1 MLKKTIA
8 EQPLGNIKRSDADM
22 SQHKNKVAEL
32 KSIDS
37 KNQSFSKRVDTANT
51 VNKFNAL
58 KIDMLKNPSIGITKR
73 TVPAIETSKKTV
85 PTIGMV
91 KRTVPAIGTNKRTSP
106 GVMRSKITLA

>member
-1 MLKKTIA
+1 MLKKAII
-8 EQPLGNIKRSDADM
+8 EQPLRSVKRSDADM

-58 KIDMLKNPSIGITKR
+58 KMDMLKNPSIGITKR
-73 TVPAIETSKKTV
+73 TIPAIETSKKTL
-85 PTIGMV
+85 
-91 KRTVPAIGTNKRTSP
+91 PAIGTNKRTSP